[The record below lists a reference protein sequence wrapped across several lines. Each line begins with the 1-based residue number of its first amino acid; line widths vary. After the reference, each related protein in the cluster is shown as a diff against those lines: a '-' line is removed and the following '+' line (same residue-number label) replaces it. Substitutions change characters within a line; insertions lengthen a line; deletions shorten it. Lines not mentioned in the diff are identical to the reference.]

1 MLVQAKEILNMA
13 FLFFSVSVTDTAVR
27 KHLGLCDPRTAKHE
41 AFLWNGGAVR
51 RQYSV
56 PTPLQDTNE
65 GQAHWKDVSR
75 KQAQRQ
81 GLQSPLQVNEGLQE
95 PFSRQSDLG
104 DPHHPRVQVS
114 PGTHMAC

>member
-27 KHLGLCDPRTAKHE
+27 KHLGLCKHE
-41 AFLWNGGAVR
+41 AFLRNGGAVR

-81 GLQSPLQVNEGLQE
+81 GLQSPLQINEGLQE
-95 PFSRQSDLG
+95 
-104 DPHHPRVQVS
+104 QVS
-114 PGTHMAC
+114 